1 MLRNTRTLKLTP
13 EEAEQ
18 ARETLSVFS
27 DNDSLLSQMMLQL
40 TVEDSTQ
47 SVELP
52 QSISLLLHELLTTL
66 AEGHG
71 IVVMPENADLTTAQ
85 AADILNVSR
94 PFLVGLLESGE
105 IPFHKVGTHRRVALE
120 DVVAYKENYL
130 KKSRERLDELTA
142 LSQEDG
148 LYDL

>member
-1 MLRNTRTLKLTP
+1 MLLTTRTLKLTP
-13 EEAEQ
+13 EEVEQ
-18 ARETLSVFS
+18 ARQTLSVFS
-27 DNDSLLSQMMLQL
+27 ESDSLLSQVMIQL

-71 IVVMPENADLTTAQ
+71 IVVMPENTDLTTAQ

-105 IPFHKVGTHRRVALE
+105 IPFHKVGTHRRVNLE
-120 DVVAYKENYL
+120 DVLAYKDQYL
-130 KKSRERLDELTA
+130 QKSRERMDELSA
-142 LSQEDG
+142 LSQDDG